1 MEWKYVPTKQNP
13 TDIGNRGNPISKSG
27 DLWWKSSTWLSK
39 ILLWPR
45 QPTTGQ
51 TTESQVE
58 YKFVKEIMTI
68 TIEKSDTFNYLL
80 EKYELYKFLRTTAWI
95 KKGRIV

>member
-1 MEWKYVPTKQNP
+1 
-13 TDIGNRGNPISKSG
+13 
-27 DLWWKSSTWLSK
+27 
-39 ILLWPR
+39 
-45 QPTTGQ
+45 
-51 TTESQVE
+51 
-58 YKFVKEIMTI
+58 MTI